1 MGGGY
6 GRFGERTCSF
16 HLRQSFYKK
25 GMALFGC
32 KRPVAAFWRF
42 LYVRETR
49 DHMHW
54 LVLDRDRLQALALWD
69 GAVAEGR
76 NPWRFFFGFA
86 LALSSFSEIRYRF
99 FFGSVL
105 DPLFRPGRLACGD
118 FRSGQAV
125 LCVPFLWFV
134 RIAST
139 MCIRGVPKVYHGGPA
154 ITVGVRREKTVGNR
168 PGMRENRERA
178 SERAGNRLENG
189 AAPWIPAGNGTG
201 NRKSRTGITR
211 YGSMLVWK
219 SGKRREAGCPF
230 TGRSSASQC
239 SAIPPFPVLLYQTC
253 LSGTI
258 TP

>member
-1 MGGGY
+1 
-6 GRFGERTCSF
+6 
-16 HLRQSFYKK
+16 
-25 GMALFGC
+25 
-32 KRPVAAFWRF
+32 
-42 LYVRETR
+42 
-49 DHMHW
+49 MHW

-76 NPWRFFFGFA
+76 NPWRLFLWICFGSLFFFRKSGIA
-86 LALSSFSEIRYRF
+86 S

-105 DPLFRPGRLACGD
+105 DPFFRPGRLACGD

-139 MCIRGVPKVYHGGPA
+139 MCIRGVPKVYHDGPA

-211 YGSMLVWK
+211 YGSVLVWK

-230 TGRSSASQC
+230 TGRGSASQC

>member
-86 LALSSFSEIRYRF
+86 LALSSFFGNPVSLLFWIR
-99 FFGSVL
+99 FGS
-105 DPLFRPGRLACGD
+105 FI
-118 FRSGQAV
+118 SS
-125 LCVPFLWFV
+125 W
-134 RIAST
+134 T
-139 MCIRGVPKVYHGGPA
+139 TGVWEFPVWTGGPLCPFSLVCPYRIHHVYPWCA
-154 ITVGVRREKTVGNR
+154 KSIPRRPCDNGRSTAGENGRQSAGNAGESRKGVRAR
-168 PGMRENRERA
+168 
-178 SERAGNRLENG
+178 
-189 AAPWIPAGNGTG
+189 
-201 NRKSRTGITR
+201 RKSI
-211 YGSMLVWK
+211 
-219 SGKRREAGCPF
+219 GKWSRAMDSRRKWH
-230 TGRSSASQC
+230 RK
-239 SAIPPFPVLLYQTC
+239 
-253 LSGTI
+253 
-258 TP
+258 

>member
-6 GRFGERTCSF
+6 GR
-16 HLRQSFYKK
+16 K
-25 GMALFGC
+25 GDGFLAANVRSLLFGVFYMYV
-32 KRPVAAFWRF
+32 KRATICTGWCWTEIVC
-42 LYVRETR
+42 
-49 DHMHW
+49 
-54 LVLDRDRLQALALWD
+54 RLW
-69 GAVAEGR
+69 
-76 NPWRFFFGFA
+76 PFGT
-86 LALSSFSEIRYRF
+86 ALSQRGEALGGFSLDLLWLSLLFSEIRYRF

-118 FRSGQAV
+118 FRFGQAV
-125 LCVPFLWFV
+125 RCVPFLWFV

-211 YGSMLVWK
+211 YGSIWVWK

-230 TGRSSASQC
+230 TGRGSASQC

>member
-6 GRFGERTCSF
+6 GR
-16 HLRQSFYKK
+16 K
-25 GMALFGC
+25 GDGFVWLQTSGRCFLA
-32 KRPVAAFWRF
+32 F

-86 LALSSFSEIRYRF
+86 LALSSFFGNPVSLLFWIR
-99 FFGSVL
+99 FGSF
-105 DPLFRPGRLACGD
+105 FRPGRLACGD
-118 FRSGQAV
+118 FRFGQAV
-125 LCVPFLWFV
+125 RCVPFLWFV

-178 SERAGNRLENG
+178 SGRAGNRLENG

-211 YGSMLVWK
+211 YGSIWVWK

-230 TGRSSASQC
+230 TGRGSASQC
-239 SAIPPFPVLLYQTC
+239 SAIPQ
-253 LSGTI
+253 
-258 TP
+258 